1 MYSVGYPKL
10 GAGGGGGGGGGTC
23 PLCHSLDLPLGGWT
37 HFREF
42 KGPDTYRSAGRREIM

>member
-10 GAGGGGGGGGGTC
+10 GAGGGGGHMPFVPFPG
-23 PLCHSLDLPLGGWT
+23 SAFGGWT

-42 KGPDTYRSAGRREIM
+42 KGPDTYRSAGRREML